1 MRPGCCGASAPGTR
15 SASRPTLETVAA
27 DLDVIEQSVAIEA
40 WQGGPAR
47 TAADLGVADWL
58 DRAERQAD
66 RLAANAG
73 PHAAGLRQ
81 HAQTR
86 IGQWRARL

>member
-1 MRPGCCGASAPGTR
+1 MLQHRARHALGQPAD
-15 SASRPTLETVAA
+15 LDTVAA
-27 DLDVIEQSVAIEA
+27 DLDIIERSVAIEA
-40 WQGGPAR
+40 WWWTGE

-58 DRAERQAD
+58 DRAERQAG
-66 RLAANAG
+66 RLADNAG